1 MQFDRIINLIDEAKF
16 NKLKKIK
23 VLLVGCGGV
32 GGYALETLVRS
43 GIENIDIIDFDKID
57 ITNLNRQII
66 TNLSNINLLK
76 VEEAKK
82 RALSINEKVIIN
94 TYPTFL
100 DKDNIKEI
108 LSNNYDYIID
118 ACDSISTKIELILNK
133 EIYNYKLISCM
144 GTAKK
149 IDATKL
155 SITTLEKTSYDPLA
169 KVIRKKLKEL
179 KYNKKVHVISSTE
192 EPIKCENLGS
202 LMMVPATAGIL
213 CATFIIND
221 IIKNKYKIISK

>member
-1 MQFDRIINLIDEAKF
+1 MQFDRIINLIDKAKF

-66 TNLSNINLLK
+66 ANQNNVENLK

-82 RALSINEKVIIN
+82 RALSINPNTKVNIFPI
-94 TYPTFL
+94 FL
-100 DKDNIKEI
+100 NKDNINGI

-133 EIYNYKLISCM
+133 EIVEKPVVYQLI
-144 GTAKK
+144 K
-149 IDATKL
+149 TK
-155 SITTLEKTSYDPLA
+155 E
-169 KVIRKKLKEL
+169 
-179 KYNKKVHVISSTE
+179 
-192 EPIKCENLGS
+192 
-202 LMMVPATAGIL
+202 
-213 CATFIIND
+213 
-221 IIKNKYKIISK
+221 

>member
-43 GIENIDIIDFDKID
+43 GIENIDIIDIDKID

-192 EPIKCENLGS
+192 EPIKCDNLGS

-213 CATFIIND
+213 CATYIIND
-221 IIKNKYKIISK
+221 VIKD

>member
-94 TYPTFL
+94 TYATFL

-213 CATFIIND
+213 CATYIIND
-221 IIKNKYKIISK
+221 VIKD

>member
-1 MQFDRIINLIDEAKF
+1 MQFDRIINLIDENKF
-16 NKLKKIK
+16 NKLKNTK

-32 GGYALETLVRS
+32 GGYSLETLVRS
-43 GIENIDIIDFDKID
+43 GVEKIDIIDFDKID

-66 TNLSNINLLK
+66 TNISNINLLK

-82 RALSINEKVIIN
+82 RALSINENIKIN
-94 TYPTFL
+94 IYPIFL

-108 LSNNYDYIID
+108 LNNKYDYIID
-118 ACDSISTKIELILNK
+118 ACDSVSTKIELIINK
-133 EIYNYKLISCM
+133 EKYNYKLISCM

-149 IDATKL
+149 LDPTKL
-155 SITTLEKTSYDPLA
+155 SITTLDKTSYDPLA

-179 KYNKKVHVISSTE
+179 KYNKKVYVISSTE
-192 EPIKCENLGS
+192 EPIKCDNLGS

-213 CATFIIND
+213 CATYIIND
-221 IIKNKYKIISK
+221 VIKD

>member
-1 MQFDRIINLIDEAKF
+1 MQFDRIINLIDKTKF
-16 NKLKKIK
+16 DKLKNTK

-32 GGYALETLVRS
+32 GGYSLETLVRS

-192 EPIKCENLGS
+192 EPIKCDNLGS

-213 CATFIIND
+213 CATYIIND
-221 IIKNKYKIISK
+221 VIKD

>member
-1 MQFDRIINLIDEAKF
+1 MQFDRIINLIDKTKF
-16 NKLKKIK
+16 DKLKNTK

-32 GGYALETLVRS
+32 GGYSLETLVRS

-94 TYPTFL
+94 TYATFL

-149 IDATKL
+149 IDPTKL

-192 EPIKCENLGS
+192 EPIKCDNLGS

-213 CATFIIND
+213 CATYIIND
-221 IIKNKYKIISK
+221 VIKD

>member
-1 MQFDRIINLIDEAKF
+1 MQFDRIINLIGEKTF
-16 NKLKKIK
+16 NKLKNIK

-32 GGYALETLVRS
+32 GGYALETLIRS
-43 GIENIDIIDFDKID
+43 GIENIDIVDFDKID

-66 TNLSNINLLK
+66 TNLNNIQELK
-76 VEEAKK
+76 IDIAKK
-82 RALSINEKVIIN
+82 RALSINENVIIH
-94 TYPTFL
+94 TYPIFL

-108 LSNNYDYIID
+108 LNNNYDYIID
-118 ACDSISTKIELILNK
+118 ACDSVNTKIELIINK

-149 IDATKL
+149 IDPTNL
-155 SITTLEKTSYDPLA
+155 SITTLDKTSYDPLA

-179 KYNKKVHVISSTE
+179 KYNKKVTVVSSTE
-192 EPIKCENLGS
+192 EPIKSDNLGS

-213 CATFIIND
+213 CATYIIND
-221 IIKNKYKIISK
+221 TIKD

>member
-1 MQFDRIINLIDEAKF
+1 MQFDRIINLIDKTKF
-16 NKLKKIK
+16 DKLKNTK

-32 GGYALETLVRS
+32 GGYSLETLVRS

-82 RALSINEKVIIN
+82 RALSINEYILIN
-94 TYPTFL
+94 IYTIFL

-149 IDATKL
+149 IDPTKL

-213 CATFIIND
+213 CATYIIND
-221 IIKNKYKIISK
+221 VIKD

>member
-221 IIKNKYKIISK
+221 IIKD

>member
-1 MQFDRIINLIDEAKF
+1 MQFDRIINLIDKTKF
-16 NKLKKIK
+16 DKLKNTK

-32 GGYALETLVRS
+32 GGYSLETLVRS

-82 RALSINEKVIIN
+82 RALSINENILIN
-94 TYPTFL
+94 IYSIFL

-149 IDATKL
+149 IDPTKL

-192 EPIKCENLGS
+192 EPIKCDNLGS

-221 IIKNKYKIISK
+221 IIKD

>member
-1 MQFDRIINLIDEAKF
+1 MQFDRIINLIDKTKF
-16 NKLKKIK
+16 DKLKNTK

-32 GGYALETLVRS
+32 GGYSLETLVRS

-66 TNLSNINLLK
+66 TNLSNINMLK

-149 IDATKL
+149 IDPTKL

-213 CATFIIND
+213 CATYIIND
-221 IIKNKYKIISK
+221 VIKD

>member
-1 MQFDRIINLIDEAKF
+1 MQFDRIINLIDKTKF
-16 NKLKKIK
+16 DKLKNTK

-32 GGYALETLVRS
+32 GGYSLETLVRS

-82 RALSINEKVIIN
+82 RALSINENILIN
-94 TYPTFL
+94 IYSIFL

-108 LSNNYDYIID
+108 LNNKYDYIID
-118 ACDSISTKIELILNK
+118 ACDSINTKIELILNK

-149 IDATKL
+149 IDPTKL
-155 SITTLEKTSYDPLA
+155 SITTLDKTSYDPLA

-192 EPIKCENLGS
+192 EPIKCDNLGS

-213 CATFIIND
+213 CATYIIND
-221 IIKNKYKIISK
+221 VIKD

>member
-133 EIYNYKLISCM
+133 EIYNYKHL
-144 GTAKK
+144 
-149 IDATKL
+149 
-155 SITTLEKTSYDPLA
+155 
-169 KVIRKKLKEL
+169 
-179 KYNKKVHVISSTE
+179 H
-192 EPIKCENLGS
+192 
-202 LMMVPATAGIL
+202 
-213 CATFIIND
+213 
-221 IIKNKYKIISK
+221 